1 MKSSVNGCQLLIEA
15 TLKAIPADAEEIDLS
30 RA

>member
-1 MKSSVNGCQLLIEA
+1 MKPSIGTQMLIEA
-15 TLKAIPADAEEIDLS
+15 TLKAIPAHAEELDLS